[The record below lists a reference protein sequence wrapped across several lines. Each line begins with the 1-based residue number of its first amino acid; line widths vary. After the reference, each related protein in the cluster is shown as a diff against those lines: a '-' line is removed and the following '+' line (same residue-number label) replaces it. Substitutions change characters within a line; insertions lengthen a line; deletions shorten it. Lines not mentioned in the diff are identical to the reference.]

1 MTSFKTLGLAESVVN
16 GALSAGYDTPTP
28 IQANAIP
35 IALDGHDLIGC
46 AQTGTGKTAAFVLPM
61 LDALV
66 RGKGQERYR
75 AVRALVVVPTREL
88 ALQVE
93 EATRIYGRH
102 TRLKSL
108 AVFGGVGIQ
117 PQTQKLRR
125 GVDIIVATPG
135 RLLDHMDR
143 GNIDLSEIEMLIL
156 DEADRMLDMGFIH
169 DIRKIVAASPKNRQT
184 MFFSAT
190 MPSAVQE
197 LANSIL
203 HQPKYIEMGHR
214 RNPAESVMQQVCSVK
229 QENKM
234 DLLVHVLE
242 TASVENVIVFSRTKH
257 RADRI
262 ARKLV
267 RMGFST
273 AVLHSNRSQ
282 AQREKALNGF
292 KSGKFQILVATNIA
306 ARGID
311 VDSVSHVIN
320 YDTPQQAED
329 YIHRIGRTGRAEATG
344 DAITFVGEG
353 ELPYLKD
360 IERHTGKRLDR
371 LEVDGIT
378 EMQGHPI
385 TMGSSGGSSNGKR
398 SSGKSRNGRSRNG
411 NSRNGAPN
419 HRKSNNA
426 SRSRNRKAA

>member
-28 IQANAIP
+28 IQSNAIP

-61 LDALV
+61 LDAMV
-66 RGKGQERYR
+66 RENGSGRNR
-75 AVRALVVVPTREL
+75 SIRALVVVPTREL

-102 TRLKSL
+102 TRLRSI

-125 GVDIIVATPG
+125 GVDIVVATPG

-143 GNIDLSEIEMLIL
+143 GNIDLSEIEMLVL

-169 DIRKIVAASPKNRQT
+169 DIRKIVAASPRDRQT

-203 HQPKYIEMGHR
+203 HNPKYIEMGQR

-229 QENKM
+229 QADKM
-234 DLLVHVLE
+234 NLLVYVLE
-242 TASVENVIVFSRTKH
+242 TEAIENVIVFSRTKH

-267 RMGFST
+267 RKGFST
-273 AVLHSNRSQ
+273 TVLHSNRSQ
-282 AQREKALNGF
+282 SQREKALNGF
-292 KSGKFQILVATNIA
+292 KAGRFQILVATNIA

-329 YIHRIGRTGRAEATG
+329 YIHRIGRTGRADATG

-371 LEVDGIT
+371 LEVEGLTVSPGDPAMMVAANSKGT
-378 EMQGHPI
+378 
-385 TMGSSGGSSNGKR
+385 R

-411 NSRNGAPN
+411 NRRNGTSST
-419 HRKSNNA
+419 RKSSNA